1 MSRNAKRSVTSHSST
16 NHHHSAQILTPVAS
30 AETSVEPRKEP
41 TSRRRRV
48 ELGVGAVILA
58 GVLYLP
64 FSPLLSMADPSQ
76 ANTPAADAAA
86 SVSASLRASAD
97 SSPSQSV
104 SSPATKLHRPVVAS
118 PDYQPV
124 FEDVPEGSAYYDGV
138 RWAVRAKVMD
148 PDSEPLFGADAVV
161 TRGELIRI
169 FYRLAGSPS
178 VTRPE
183 HSPYEDVNESDPNY
197 DAYLWA
203 RDQQITSG
211 WKDGKFHPEAPLS
224 NASTVALLHRADGSS
239 KIQLTG
245 TSPFSDV
252 TSLTPFYRQ
261 IVWASRRGVSTV
273 SEGEAFAPTEHTSKA
288 RVAMM
293 LYLYFRTL

>member
-1 MSRNAKRSVTSHSST
+1 MSRNAKRSATSNSSP
-16 NHHHSAQILTPVAS
+16 NHHESAQVLSSVDSADAS
-30 AETSVEPRKEP
+30 AEQRKKS
-41 TSRRRRV
+41 TSRRRI

-76 ANTPAADAAA
+76 ANTPAADAT
-86 SVSASLRASAD
+86 VPTSASLYASAD
-97 SSPSQSV
+97 GSPSLSLSSPD
-104 SSPATKLHRPVVAS
+104 TKLHRPVIAS
-118 PDYQPV
+118 PDYQPA

-138 RWAVRAKVMD
+138 RWAVRAQVMD
-148 PDSEPLFGADAVV
+148 PDSETLFGADNTV

-178 VTRPE
+178 VTRPD
-183 HSPYEDVNESDPNY
+183 HSPYEDVDESDPNY

-203 RDQQITSG
+203 REQQITSG
-211 WKDGKFHPEAPLS
+211 WNDGKFHPEAPLS

-252 TSLTPFYRQ
+252 TSSTPFYRQ

-273 SEGEAFAPTEHTSKA
+273 SEGDAFAPTEHTSKA

>member
-1 MSRNAKRSVTSHSST
+1 MSRNAKRSATSNSSP
-16 NHHHSAQILTPVAS
+16 NHHESAQVLSPVDSADAS
-30 AETSVEPRKEP
+30 AERRKKS
-41 TSRRRRV
+41 TSRRRI

-76 ANTPAADAAA
+76 ANTPAADAT
-86 SVSASLRASAD
+86 VPTSASLYASAD
-97 SSPSQSV
+97 GSPSLSLSSPD
-104 SSPATKLHRPVVAS
+104 TKLHRPVIAS
-118 PDYQPV
+118 PDYQPA
-124 FEDVPEGSAYYDGV
+124 FEDVPEGSAYYNGV
-138 RWAVRAKVMD
+138 RWAVRAQVMD
-148 PDSEPLFGADAVV
+148 PDSETLFGADNTV

-178 VTRPE
+178 VTRPD
-183 HSPYEDVNESDPNY
+183 HSPYEDVDESDPNY
-197 DAYLWA
+197 NTYLWA
-203 RDQQITSG
+203 REQQITSG
-211 WKDGKFHPEAPLS
+211 WNDGKFHPEAPLS

-245 TSPFSDV
+245 TSPFNDV
-252 TSLTPFYRQ
+252 TSSTPFYRQ

-273 SEGEAFAPTEHTSKA
+273 SEGDAFAPTEHTSKA

>member
-1 MSRNAKRSVTSHSST
+1 MSRNAKRSATSNSSP
-16 NHHHSAQILTPVAS
+16 NHHESAQVLSPVDSTDAS
-30 AETSVEPRKEP
+30 AEQRKKS
-41 TSRRRRV
+41 TSRRRI

-64 FSPLLSMADPSQ
+64 FSPLLSMADSSQ
-76 ANTPAADAAA
+76 ANTPAADAT
-86 SVSASLRASAD
+86 VPTSASLHASAD
-97 SSPSQSV
+97 GSPSLSLSSPD
-104 SSPATKLHRPVVAS
+104 TKLHRPVIAS
-118 PDYQPV
+118 PDYQPA

-138 RWAVRAKVMD
+138 RWAVRAQVMD
-148 PDSEPLFGADAVV
+148 PDSETLFGADNTV

-178 VTRPE
+178 VTRPD
-183 HSPYEDVNESDPNY
+183 HSPYEDVDESDPNY

-203 RDQQITSG
+203 REQQITSG
-211 WKDGKFHPEAPLS
+211 WNDGKFHPEAPLS

-252 TSLTPFYRQ
+252 TSSTPFYRQ

-273 SEGEAFAPTEHTSKA
+273 SEGDAFAPTEHTSKA

>member
-1 MSRNAKRSVTSHSST
+1 MSRNAKRSATSNSSP
-16 NHHHSAQILTPVAS
+16 NHHESAQVLSPVDSTDAS
-30 AETSVEPRKEP
+30 AEQRKKS
-41 TSRRRRV
+41 TSRRRI

-64 FSPLLSMADPSQ
+64 FSPLLSMADSSQ
-76 ANTPAADAAA
+76 ANTPAADAT
-86 SVSASLRASAD
+86 VPTSASLYASAD
-97 SSPSQSV
+97 GSPSLSLSSPD
-104 SSPATKLHRPVVAS
+104 TKLHRPVIAS

-138 RWAVRAKVMD
+138 RWAVRAQVMD
-148 PDSEPLFGADAVV
+148 PDSETLFGADNTV

-178 VTRPE
+178 VTRPD
-183 HSPYEDVNESDPNY
+183 HSPYEDVDESDPNY

-211 WKDGKFHPEAPLS
+211 WNDGKFHPEAPLS

-252 TSLTPFYRQ
+252 TSSTPFYRQ

-273 SEGEAFAPTEHTSKA
+273 SEGDAFAPTEHTSKA

>member
-1 MSRNAKRSVTSHSST
+1 MSRNAKRSATSNSSP
-16 NHHHSAQILTPVAS
+16 NHHESAQVLSPVDSADTS
-30 AETSVEPRKEP
+30 AEQRKKS
-41 TSRRRRV
+41 TSRRRI

-76 ANTPAADAAA
+76 ANTPAADAT
-86 SVSASLRASAD
+86 VPTSASLYASAD
-97 SSPSQSV
+97 GSPSLSLSSPD
-104 SSPATKLHRPVVAS
+104 TKLHRPVIAS
-118 PDYQPV
+118 PDYQPA

-138 RWAVRAKVMD
+138 RWAVRAQVMD
-148 PDSEPLFGADAVV
+148 PDSETLFGADNTV

-178 VTRPE
+178 VTRPD
-183 HSPYEDVNESDPNY
+183 HSPYEDVDESDPNY

-203 RDQQITSG
+203 REQQITSG
-211 WKDGKFHPEAPLS
+211 WNDGKFHPEAPLS

-245 TSPFSDV
+245 TAPFSDV
-252 TSLTPFYRQ
+252 TSSTPFYRQ

-273 SEGEAFAPTEHTSKA
+273 SEGDAFAPTEHTSKA

>member
-1 MSRNAKRSVTSHSST
+1 MSRNAKRSATSNSSP
-16 NHHHSAQILTPVAS
+16 NHHESAQVLSSVDSADAS
-30 AETSVEPRKEP
+30 AEQRKKS
-41 TSRRRRV
+41 TSRRRI
-48 ELGVGAVILA
+48 ELGGGAVILA

-76 ANTPAADAAA
+76 ANTPAADAT
-86 SVSASLRASAD
+86 VPTSASLYASAD
-97 SSPSQSV
+97 GSPSLSLSSPD
-104 SSPATKLHRPVVAS
+104 TKLHRPVIAS
-118 PDYQPV
+118 PDYQPA

-138 RWAVRAKVMD
+138 RWAVRAQVMD
-148 PDSEPLFGADAVV
+148 PDSETLFGADNTV

-178 VTRPE
+178 VTRPDR
-183 HSPYEDVNESDPNY
+183 SPYEDVDESDPNY

-203 RDQQITSG
+203 REQQITSG
-211 WKDGKFHPEAPLS
+211 WNDGKFHPEAPLS

-252 TSLTPFYRQ
+252 NSSTPFYRQ

-273 SEGEAFAPTEHTSKA
+273 SEGDAFAPTEHTSKA

>member
-1 MSRNAKRSVTSHSST
+1 MSRNAKRSATSNSST
-16 NHHHSAQILTPVAS
+16 NHHESAQVLSPVDSADAS
-30 AETSVEPRKEP
+30 AEQRKKS
-41 TSRRRRV
+41 TSRRRI

-64 FSPLLSMADPSQ
+64 FSPLLSMADSSQ
-76 ANTPAADAAA
+76 ANTPAADATVPA
-86 SVSASLRASAD
+86 SASLHASAD
-97 SSPSQSV
+97 GSPSLSLSSPD
-104 SSPATKLHRPVVAS
+104 TKLRRPVIAS
-118 PDYQPV
+118 PDYQPA

-138 RWAVRAKVMD
+138 RWAVRAQVMD
-148 PDSEPLFGADAVV
+148 PDSETLFGADNTV

-178 VTRPE
+178 VTRPD
-183 HSPYEDVNESDPNY
+183 HSPYEDVDESDPNY

-211 WKDGKFHPEAPLS
+211 WNDGKFHPEASLS

-252 TSLTPFYRQ
+252 TSSTPFYRQ

-273 SEGEAFAPTEHTSKA
+273 PEGDAFAPTEHTSKA

>member
-1 MSRNAKRSVTSHSST
+1 MSRNAKRSATSNSSP
-16 NHHHSAQILTPVAS
+16 NHHESAQVLIPVDSADAS
-30 AETSVEPRKEP
+30 AEQRKKS
-41 TSRRRRV
+41 TSRRRI

-64 FSPLLSMADPSQ
+64 FSPLLSMADSSQ
-76 ANTPAADAAA
+76 ANTPAADAT
-86 SVSASLRASAD
+86 VPTSASLYASAD
-97 SSPSQSV
+97 GSSSLSLSSPD
-104 SSPATKLHRPVVAS
+104 TKLHRPVIAS
-118 PDYQPV
+118 PDYQPA

-138 RWAVRAKVMD
+138 RWAVRAQVMD
-148 PDSEPLFGADAVV
+148 PDSETLFGADNTV

-178 VTRPE
+178 VTRPD
-183 HSPYEDVNESDPNY
+183 HSPYEDVDESDPNY

-211 WKDGKFHPEAPLS
+211 WNDGKFHPEAPLS

-252 TSLTPFYRQ
+252 TSSTPFYRQ
-261 IVWASRRGVSTV
+261 IVWASRHGVSTV
-273 SEGEAFAPTEHTSKA
+273 SEGDAFAPTEHTSKA

>member
-1 MSRNAKRSVTSHSST
+1 MSRNAKRSATSNSSP
-16 NHHHSAQILTPVAS
+16 NHHESAQVLSPVDSADAS
-30 AETSVEPRKEP
+30 AEQRKKS
-41 TSRRRRV
+41 TSRRRI

-76 ANTPAADAAA
+76 ANTPAADAT
-86 SVSASLRASAD
+86 VPTSASLHASAD
-97 SSPSQSV
+97 GSPSLSLSSPD
-104 SSPATKLHRPVVAS
+104 TKLHRPVIAS
-118 PDYQPV
+118 PDYQPA

-138 RWAVRAKVMD
+138 RWAVRAQVID
-148 PDSEPLFGADAVV
+148 PDSETLFGADNTV

-178 VTRPE
+178 VTRPD
-183 HSPYEDVNESDPNY
+183 HSPYEDVGESDPNY

-203 RDQQITSG
+203 REQQITSG
-211 WKDGKFHPEAPLS
+211 WNDGKFHPEAPLS

-252 TSLTPFYRQ
+252 TSSTPFYRQ

-273 SEGEAFAPTEHTSKA
+273 SEGDAFAPTEHTSKA

>member
-1 MSRNAKRSVTSHSST
+1 MSRNAKRSATSNSSP
-16 NHHHSAQILTPVAS
+16 NHHESAQVLSPVDSADAS
-30 AETSVEPRKEP
+30 AEQRKKS
-41 TSRRRRV
+41 TSRRRI

-64 FSPLLSMADPSQ
+64 FSPFLSMADSSQ
-76 ANTPAADAAA
+76 ANTPAADAT
-86 SVSASLRASAD
+86 VPTSASLYASAD
-97 SSPSQSV
+97 GSPSLSLSSPD
-104 SSPATKLHRPVVAS
+104 TKLHRPVIAS
-118 PDYQPV
+118 PDYQPA

-138 RWAVRAKVMD
+138 RWAVRAQVMD
-148 PDSEPLFGADAVV
+148 PDSETLFGADNTV

-178 VTRPE
+178 VTRPDR
-183 HSPYEDVNESDPNY
+183 SPYEDVDESDPNY

-203 RDQQITSG
+203 REQQITSG
-211 WKDGKFHPEAPLS
+211 WNDGKFHPEAPLS

-252 TSLTPFYRQ
+252 NSSTPFYRQ

-273 SEGEAFAPTEHTSKA
+273 SEGDAFAPTEHTSKA

>member
-1 MSRNAKRSVTSHSST
+1 MSRNAKRSATSNSSP
-16 NHHHSAQILTPVAS
+16 NHHESAQVLIPVDSADAS
-30 AETSVEPRKEP
+30 AEQRKKS
-41 TSRRRRV
+41 TSRRRI

-76 ANTPAADAAA
+76 ANTPAADAT
-86 SVSASLRASAD
+86 VPTSASLYASAD
-97 SSPSQSV
+97 GSPSLSLSSPD
-104 SSPATKLHRPVVAS
+104 TKLHRPVIAS
-118 PDYQPV
+118 PDYQPA

-138 RWAVRAKVMD
+138 RWAVRAQVMD
-148 PDSEPLFGADAVV
+148 PDSETLFGADNTV

-178 VTRPE
+178 VTRPD
-183 HSPYEDVNESDPNY
+183 HSPYEDVDESDPNY

-203 RDQQITSG
+203 REQQITSG
-211 WKDGKFHPEAPLS
+211 WNDGKFHPEAPLS

-252 TSLTPFYRQ
+252 TSSTPFYRQ
-261 IVWASRRGVSTV
+261 IVWASRHGVSTV
-273 SEGEAFAPTEHTSKA
+273 SEGDAFAPTEHTSKA

>member
-1 MSRNAKRSVTSHSST
+1 MSRNAKRSATSNSST
-16 NHHHSAQILTPVAS
+16 NHHESAQVLSSVDSADAS
-30 AETSVEPRKEP
+30 AEQRKKS
-41 TSRRRRV
+41 TSRRRI

-64 FSPLLSMADPSQ
+64 FSPLLSMTDPSQ
-76 ANTPAADAAA
+76 ANTPAADAT
-86 SVSASLRASAD
+86 VPTSASLYASAD
-97 SSPSQSV
+97 GSPSLSLSSPD
-104 SSPATKLHRPVVAS
+104 TKLHRPVIAS
-118 PDYQPV
+118 PDYQPA

-138 RWAVRAKVMD
+138 RWAVRAQVMD
-148 PDSEPLFGADAVV
+148 PDSETLFGADNTV

-178 VTRPE
+178 VTRPD
-183 HSPYEDVNESDPNY
+183 HSPYEDVGESDPNY

-203 RDQQITSG
+203 REQQITSG
-211 WKDGKFHPEAPLS
+211 WNDGKFHPEAPLS

-252 TSLTPFYRQ
+252 TSSTPFYRQ

-273 SEGEAFAPTEHTSKA
+273 SEGDAFAPTEHTSKA

>member
-1 MSRNAKRSVTSHSST
+1 MSRNAKRSATSNSSP
-16 NHHHSAQILTPVAS
+16 NHHESAQVLSSVDSADAS
-30 AETSVEPRKEP
+30 AEQRKKS
-41 TSRRRRV
+41 TSRRRI

-64 FSPLLSMADPSQ
+64 FSPLLSMTDPSQ
-76 ANTPAADAAA
+76 ANTPAADAT
-86 SVSASLRASAD
+86 VPTSASLYASAD
-97 SSPSQSV
+97 GSPSLSLSSPD
-104 SSPATKLHRPVVAS
+104 TKLHRPVIAS
-118 PDYQPV
+118 PDYQPA

-138 RWAVRAKVMD
+138 RWAVRAQVMD
-148 PDSEPLFGADAVV
+148 PDSETLFGANNTV

-178 VTRPE
+178 VTRPD
-183 HSPYEDVNESDPNY
+183 HSPYEDVDESDPNY

-203 RDQQITSG
+203 REQQITSG
-211 WKDGKFHPEAPLS
+211 WNDGKFHPEAPLS

-252 TSLTPFYRQ
+252 TSSTPFYRQ

-273 SEGEAFAPTEHTSKA
+273 SEGDAFAPTEHTSKA
-288 RVAMM
+288 RVAMI

>member
-1 MSRNAKRSVTSHSST
+1 MSRNAKRSATSNSSP
-16 NHHHSAQILTPVAS
+16 NHHESAQVLSPVDSADAS
-30 AETSVEPRKEP
+30 ADQRKKS
-41 TSRRRRV
+41 TSRRRI

-76 ANTPAADAAA
+76 ANTPAADAT
-86 SVSASLRASAD
+86 VPTSASLYASAD
-97 SSPSQSV
+97 GSPSLSLSSPD
-104 SSPATKLHRPVVAS
+104 TKLHRPVIAS
-118 PDYQPV
+118 PDYQPA

-138 RWAVRAKVMD
+138 RWAVRAQVMD
-148 PDSEPLFGADAVV
+148 PDSETLFGADNTV

-178 VTRPE
+178 VTRPD
-183 HSPYEDVNESDPNY
+183 HSPYKDVDESDPNY

-203 RDQQITSG
+203 REQQITSG
-211 WKDGKFHPEAPLS
+211 WNDGKFHPEAPLS

-252 TSLTPFYRQ
+252 TSSTPFYRQ

-273 SEGEAFAPTEHTSKA
+273 SEGDAFAPTEHTSKA

>member
-1 MSRNAKRSVTSHSST
+1 MSRNAKRSATSNSST
-16 NHHHSAQILTPVAS
+16 NHHESAQVLSPVDSADAS
-30 AETSVEPRKEP
+30 AEQRKKS
-41 TSRRRRV
+41 TSRRRI

-58 GVLYLP
+58 SVLYLP

-76 ANTPAADAAA
+76 ANTPAADAT
-86 SVSASLRASAD
+86 VPTSASLYASAD
-97 SSPSQSV
+97 GSPSLSLSSPD
-104 SSPATKLHRPVVAS
+104 TKLHRPVIAS
-118 PDYQPV
+118 PDYQPA
-124 FEDVPEGSAYYDGV
+124 FEDVPEGYAYYDGV
-138 RWAVRAKVMD
+138 RWAVRAQVMD
-148 PDSEPLFGADAVV
+148 PDSETLFGADNTV

-178 VTRPE
+178 VTRPD
-183 HSPYEDVNESDPNY
+183 HSPYEDVDESDPNY

-203 RDQQITSG
+203 REQQITSG
-211 WKDGKFHPEAPLS
+211 WNDGKFHPEAPLS

-252 TSLTPFYRQ
+252 TSSTPFYRQ

-273 SEGEAFAPTEHTSKA
+273 SEGDAFAPTEHTSKA

>member
-1 MSRNAKRSVTSHSST
+1 MSRNAKRSATSNSSP
-16 NHHHSAQILTPVAS
+16 NHHESAQVLSPVGSADAS
-30 AETSVEPRKEP
+30 AEQRKKS
-41 TSRRRRV
+41 TSRRRI

-76 ANTPAADAAA
+76 ANTPAADAT
-86 SVSASLRASAD
+86 VPTSASLHASAD
-97 SSPSQSV
+97 GSPSLSLSSPD
-104 SSPATKLHRPVVAS
+104 TKLHRPVIAS
-118 PDYQPV
+118 PDYQPA

-138 RWAVRAKVMD
+138 RWAVRAQVMD
-148 PDSEPLFGADAVV
+148 PDSETLFGANNTV

-178 VTRPE
+178 VTRPD
-183 HSPYEDVNESDPNY
+183 HSPYEDVDESDPNY

-203 RDQQITSG
+203 REQQITSG
-211 WKDGKFHPEAPLS
+211 WNDGKFHPEAPLS

-252 TSLTPFYRQ
+252 TSSTPFYRQ

-273 SEGEAFAPTEHTSKA
+273 SEGDAFAPTKHTSKA

>member
-1 MSRNAKRSVTSHSST
+1 MSRNAKRSATSNSSP
-16 NHHHSAQILTPVAS
+16 NHHESAQVLSPVDSADAS
-30 AETSVEPRKEP
+30 AEQRKKS
-41 TSRRRRV
+41 TSRRRI

-76 ANTPAADAAA
+76 ANTPAADATVPA
-86 SVSASLRASAD
+86 SASLRASAD
-97 SSPSQSV
+97 GSASLSLSSPD
-104 SSPATKLHRPVVAS
+104 TKLHRPVIAS
-118 PDYQPV
+118 PDYQPA

-138 RWAVRAKVMD
+138 RWAVRAQVMN
-148 PDSEPLFGADAVV
+148 PDSETLFGADNTV

-178 VTRPE
+178 VTRPDR
-183 HSPYEDVNESDPNY
+183 SPYEDVDESDPNY

-203 RDQQITSG
+203 REQQITSG
-211 WKDGKFHPEAPLS
+211 WNDGKFHPEAPLS

-252 TSLTPFYRQ
+252 NSSTPFYRQ

-273 SEGEAFAPTEHTSKA
+273 SEGDAFAPTEHTSKA

>member
-1 MSRNAKRSVTSHSST
+1 MSRNAKRSATSNSSP
-16 NHHHSAQILTPVAS
+16 NHHESAQVLSPVDS
-30 AETSVEPRKEP
+30 ADAFAEQRKKS
-41 TSRRRRV
+41 TSRRRI

-64 FSPLLSMADPSQ
+64 FSPLLSMADSSQ
-76 ANTPAADAAA
+76 ANTPAADATVPA
-86 SVSASLRASAD
+86 STSLRASAD
-97 SSPSQSV
+97 GSPSLSISSPD
-104 SSPATKLHRPVVAS
+104 TKLHRPVIAS
-118 PDYQPV
+118 PDYQPA

-138 RWAVRAKVMD
+138 RWAVRAQVMD
-148 PDSEPLFGADAVV
+148 PDSETLFGADNTV

-178 VTRPE
+178 VTRPD
-183 HSPYEDVNESDPNY
+183 HSPYEDVDESDPNY

-211 WKDGKFHPEAPLS
+211 WNDGKFHPEAPLS

-252 TSLTPFYRQ
+252 TSSTPFYRQ

-273 SEGEAFAPTEHTSKA
+273 SEGDAFAPTEHTSKA

>member
-1 MSRNAKRSVTSHSST
+1 MSRNAKRSATSNSST
-16 NHHHSAQILTPVAS
+16 NHHESAQIISPVDSADAS
-30 AETSVEPRKEP
+30 AEQRKKS
-41 TSRRRRV
+41 TSRRRI

-76 ANTPAADAAA
+76 ANTPAADAP
-86 SVSASLRASAD
+86 VSTSTSLHASAD
-97 SSPSQSV
+97 GSPSLSLSSPD
-104 SSPATKLHRPVVAS
+104 TKLHRPVIAS
-118 PDYQPV
+118 PDYQPA

-138 RWAVRAKVMD
+138 RWAVRAQVMD
-148 PDSEPLFGADAVV
+148 PDSETLFGADNTV

-178 VTRPE
+178 VTRPD
-183 HSPYEDVNESDPNY
+183 HSPYEDVDESDPNY

-211 WKDGKFHPEAPLS
+211 WNDGKFHPEAPLS
-224 NASTVALLHRADGSS
+224 NASTVALLHRADDSS

-252 TSLTPFYRQ
+252 TSSTPFYRQ

-273 SEGEAFAPTEHTSKA
+273 SEGDAFAPTEHTSKA

>member
-1 MSRNAKRSVTSHSST
+1 MSRNAKRSATSNSSP
-16 NHHHSAQILTPVAS
+16 NHHESAQVLSSVDSADAS
-30 AETSVEPRKEP
+30 AEQRKKS
-41 TSRRRRV
+41 TSRRRI

-64 FSPLLSMADPSQ
+64 FSPLLSMTDPSQ
-76 ANTPAADAAA
+76 ANTPAADAT
-86 SVSASLRASAD
+86 VPTSASLYASAD
-97 SSPSQSV
+97 GSPSLSLSSPD
-104 SSPATKLHRPVVAS
+104 TKLHRPVIAS
-118 PDYQPV
+118 PDYQPA

-138 RWAVRAKVMD
+138 RWAVRAQVMD
-148 PDSEPLFGADAVV
+148 PDSETLFGANNTV

-178 VTRPE
+178 VTRPD
-183 HSPYEDVNESDPNY
+183 HSPYEDVDESDPNY

-203 RDQQITSG
+203 REQQITSG
-211 WKDGKFHPEAPLS
+211 WNDGKFHPEAPLS

-252 TSLTPFYRQ
+252 TSSTPFYRQ
-261 IVWASRRGVSTV
+261 IVWASRRGVSAV
-273 SEGEAFAPTEHTSKA
+273 SEGDAFAPTEHTSKA

>member
-1 MSRNAKRSVTSHSST
+1 MSRNAKRSATSNSSP
-16 NHHHSAQILTPVAS
+16 NHHESAQVLSPVDSADAS
-30 AETSVEPRKEP
+30 ADQRKKS
-41 TSRRRRV
+41 TSRRRI

-64 FSPLLSMADPSQ
+64 FSPLLSMADSSQ
-76 ANTPAADAAA
+76 ANTPAADAT
-86 SVSASLRASAD
+86 VPTSASLYASAD
-97 SSPSQSV
+97 GSPSLSLSSPD
-104 SSPATKLHRPVVAS
+104 TKLHRPVIAS

-138 RWAVRAKVMD
+138 RWAVRAQVTD
-148 PDSEPLFGADAVV
+148 PDSETLFGADNTV

-178 VTRPE
+178 VTRPD
-183 HSPYEDVNESDPNY
+183 HSPYEDVDESDPNY

-203 RDQQITSG
+203 REQQITSG
-211 WKDGKFHPEAPLS
+211 WNDGKFHPEAPLS

-252 TSLTPFYRQ
+252 TSSTPFYRQ

-273 SEGEAFAPTEHTSKA
+273 SEGDAFAPTEHTSKA

>member
-1 MSRNAKRSVTSHSST
+1 MSRNAKRSATSNSSP
-16 NHHHSAQILTPVAS
+16 NHHESAQVLSPVDSTDAS
-30 AETSVEPRKEP
+30 AEQRKKS
-41 TSRRRRV
+41 TSRRRI

-64 FSPLLSMADPSQ
+64 FSPLLSMADSSQ
-76 ANTPAADAAA
+76 ANTPAADAT
-86 SVSASLRASAD
+86 VPTSASLYASAD
-97 SSPSQSV
+97 GSPSLSLSSPD
-104 SSPATKLHRPVVAS
+104 TKLHRPVIAS
-118 PDYQPV
+118 PDYQPA

-138 RWAVRAKVMD
+138 RWAVRAQVMN
-148 PDSEPLFGADAVV
+148 PDSETLFGADNTV

-178 VTRPE
+178 VTRPD
-183 HSPYEDVNESDPNY
+183 HSPYEDVDESDPNY

-203 RDQQITSG
+203 REQQITSG
-211 WKDGKFHPEAPLS
+211 WNDGKFHPEAPLS

-252 TSLTPFYRQ
+252 TSSTPFYRQ

-273 SEGEAFAPTEHTSKA
+273 SEGDAFAPTEHTSKA

>member
-1 MSRNAKRSVTSHSST
+1 MSRNAKRSATSNSSP
-16 NHHHSAQILTPVAS
+16 NHHESAQVLIPVDSADAS
-30 AETSVEPRKEP
+30 AEQRKKA
-41 TSRRRRV
+41 TSRRRI

-76 ANTPAADAAA
+76 ANTPAADAT
-86 SVSASLRASAD
+86 VPTSASLYASAD
-97 SSPSQSV
+97 GSPSLSLSSPD
-104 SSPATKLHRPVVAS
+104 TKLHRPVIAS
-118 PDYQPV
+118 PDYQPA

-138 RWAVRAKVMD
+138 RWAVRAQVMD
-148 PDSEPLFGADAVV
+148 PDSETLFGADNTV

-178 VTRPE
+178 VTRPN
-183 HSPYEDVNESDPNY
+183 HSPYEDVDESDPNY

-203 RDQQITSG
+203 REQQITSG
-211 WKDGKFHPEAPLS
+211 WNDGKFHPEAPLS

-252 TSLTPFYRQ
+252 TSSTPFYRQ

-273 SEGEAFAPTEHTSKA
+273 SEGDAFAPTEHTSKA

>member
-1 MSRNAKRSVTSHSST
+1 
-16 NHHHSAQILTPVAS
+16 
-30 AETSVEPRKEP
+30 
-41 TSRRRRV
+41 
-48 ELGVGAVILA
+48 
-58 GVLYLP
+58 
-64 FSPLLSMADPSQ
+64 
-76 ANTPAADAAA
+76 
-86 SVSASLRASAD
+86 
-97 SSPSQSV
+97 
-104 SSPATKLHRPVVAS
+104 
-118 PDYQPV
+118 
-124 FEDVPEGSAYYDGV
+124 
-138 RWAVRAKVMD
+138 MD
-148 PDSEPLFGADAVV
+148 PDSETLFGADNTV

-178 VTRPE
+178 VTRPD
-183 HSPYEDVNESDPNY
+183 HSPYEDVDESDPNY

-211 WKDGKFHPEAPLS
+211 WNDGKFHPEAPLS

-252 TSLTPFYRQ
+252 TSSTPFYRQ

-273 SEGEAFAPTEHTSKA
+273 SEGDAFAPTEHTSKA

>member
-1 MSRNAKRSVTSHSST
+1 MSRNAKRSATSNSST
-16 NHHHSAQILTPVAS
+16 NHHESAQVLSPADSADAS
-30 AETSVEPRKEP
+30 AEQRKKS
-41 TSRRRRV
+41 TSRRRI

-64 FSPLLSMADPSQ
+64 FSPLLSMADSSQ
-76 ANTPAADAAA
+76 ANTPAADAT
-86 SVSASLRASAD
+86 VPTSASLHASAD
-97 SSPSQSV
+97 GSPSLSLSSPD
-104 SSPATKLHRPVVAS
+104 TKLHRPVIAS
-118 PDYQPV
+118 PDYQPA

-138 RWAVRAKVMD
+138 RWAVRAQVMD
-148 PDSEPLFGADAVV
+148 PDSETLFGADNTV

-178 VTRPE
+178 VTRPD
-183 HSPYEDVNESDPNY
+183 HSPYEDVDESDPNY

-211 WKDGKFHPEAPLS
+211 WNDGKFHPEAPLS

-252 TSLTPFYRQ
+252 TSSTPFYRQ

-273 SEGEAFAPTEHTSKA
+273 SEGDAFAPTEHTSKA

>member
-1 MSRNAKRSVTSHSST
+1 MSRNAKRSATSNSSP
-16 NHHHSAQILTPVAS
+16 NHHESAQVLIPVDSADAS
-30 AETSVEPRKEP
+30 AEQRKKS
-41 TSRRRRV
+41 TSRRRI

-64 FSPLLSMADPSQ
+64 FSPLLSMTDPSQ
-76 ANTPAADAAA
+76 ANTPAADAT
-86 SVSASLRASAD
+86 VPTSASLHASAD
-97 SSPSQSV
+97 GSPSLSLSSPD
-104 SSPATKLHRPVVAS
+104 TKLHRPVIAS
-118 PDYQPV
+118 PDYQPA

-138 RWAVRAKVMD
+138 RWAVRAQVMD
-148 PDSEPLFGADAVV
+148 PDSETLFGADNTV

-178 VTRPE
+178 VTRPD
-183 HSPYEDVNESDPNY
+183 HSPYEDVDESDPNY

-211 WKDGKFHPEAPLS
+211 WNDGKFHPEAPLS

-252 TSLTPFYRQ
+252 TSSTPFYRQ

-273 SEGEAFAPTEHTSKA
+273 SEGDAFAPTEHTSKA

>member
-1 MSRNAKRSVTSHSST
+1 MSRNAKRSATSNSSP
-16 NHHHSAQILTPVAS
+16 NHHESAQVLSPVDSADAS
-30 AETSVEPRKEP
+30 AEQRKKS
-41 TSRRRRV
+41 TSRRRI

-58 GVLYLP
+58 SVLYLP

-76 ANTPAADAAA
+76 ANTPAADAT
-86 SVSASLRASAD
+86 VPTSASLRVSAD
-97 SSPSQSV
+97 GSPSLSLSSPD
-104 SSPATKLHRPVVAS
+104 TKLHRPVIAS
-118 PDYQPV
+118 PDYQPA

-138 RWAVRAKVMD
+138 RWAVRAQVMD
-148 PDSEPLFGADAVV
+148 PDFETLFGANNTV

-178 VTRPE
+178 VTRPD
-183 HSPYEDVNESDPNY
+183 HSPYEDVDESDPNY

-203 RDQQITSG
+203 REQQITSG
-211 WKDGKFHPEAPLS
+211 WNDGKFHPEAPLS

-252 TSLTPFYRQ
+252 TSSTPFYRQ

-273 SEGEAFAPTEHTSKA
+273 SEGDAFAPTEHTSKA

>member
-1 MSRNAKRSVTSHSST
+1 MSRNAKRSATSNSSP
-16 NHHHSAQILTPVAS
+16 NHHESAQVLSPVDS
-30 AETSVEPRKEP
+30 ADAFAEQRKKS
-41 TSRRRRV
+41 TSRRRI

-64 FSPLLSMADPSQ
+64 FSPLLSMADSSQ
-76 ANTPAADAAA
+76 ANTPAADATVPA
-86 SVSASLRASAD
+86 STSLRASAD
-97 SSPSQSV
+97 GSPSLSISSPD
-104 SSPATKLHRPVVAS
+104 TKLHRPVIAS
-118 PDYQPV
+118 PDYQPA

-138 RWAVRAKVMD
+138 RWAVRAQVMD
-148 PDSEPLFGADAVV
+148 PDSETLFGSDNTV

-178 VTRPE
+178 VTRPD
-183 HSPYEDVNESDPNY
+183 HSPYEDVDESDPNY

-203 RDQQITSG
+203 REQQITSG
-211 WKDGKFHPEAPLS
+211 WNDGKFHPEAPLS

-252 TSLTPFYRQ
+252 TSSTPFYRQ

-273 SEGEAFAPTEHTSKA
+273 SEGDAFAPTEHTSKA

>member
-1 MSRNAKRSVTSHSST
+1 MSRNAKRSATSNSSP
-16 NHHHSAQILTPVAS
+16 NHHESAQVLSSVDSADAS
-30 AETSVEPRKEP
+30 AEQRKKS
-41 TSRRRRV
+41 TSRRRI

-76 ANTPAADAAA
+76 ANTPAADAT
-86 SVSASLRASAD
+86 VPTSASLRASAD
-97 SSPSQSV
+97 GSASLSLSSPD
-104 SSPATKLHRPVVAS
+104 TKLHRPVIAS
-118 PDYQPV
+118 PDYQPA

-138 RWAVRAKVMD
+138 RWAVRAQVMD
-148 PDSEPLFGADAVV
+148 PDSETLFGADNTV

-178 VTRPE
+178 VTRPD
-183 HSPYEDVNESDPNY
+183 HSPYEDVDESDPNY

-211 WKDGKFHPEAPLS
+211 WNDGKFHPEAPLS

-252 TSLTPFYRQ
+252 TSSTPFYRQ

-273 SEGEAFAPTEHTSKA
+273 SEGDAFAPTEHTSKA

>member
-1 MSRNAKRSVTSHSST
+1 MSRNAMRSATSNSSP
-16 NHHHSAQILTPVAS
+16 NHHESAQVLSPVDSADAS
-30 AETSVEPRKEP
+30 AEQRKKS
-41 TSRRRRV
+41 TSRRRI

-76 ANTPAADAAA
+76 ANTSAADTT
-86 SVSASLRASAD
+86 VPTSASLYASAD
-97 SSPSQSV
+97 GSPSLSLSSPD
-104 SSPATKLHRPVVAS
+104 TKLHRPVIAS
-118 PDYQPV
+118 PDYQPA

-138 RWAVRAKVMD
+138 RWAVRAQVMD
-148 PDSEPLFGADAVV
+148 PDSETLFGADNTV

-178 VTRPE
+178 VTRPN
-183 HSPYEDVNESDPNY
+183 HSPYEDVDESDPNY

-203 RDQQITSG
+203 REQQITSG
-211 WKDGKFHPEAPLS
+211 WNDGKFHPEAPLS

-245 TSPFSDV
+245 ISPFSDV
-252 TSLTPFYRQ
+252 TSSTPFYRQ

-273 SEGEAFAPTEHTSKA
+273 SEGDAFAPTEHTSKA

>member
-1 MSRNAKRSVTSHSST
+1 MSRNAKRSATSNSST
-16 NHHHSAQILTPVAS
+16 NHHESAQVLSPVDS
-30 AETSVEPRKEP
+30 ADAFAEQRKKS
-41 TSRRRRV
+41 TSRRRI

-76 ANTPAADAAA
+76 ANTPAADAT
-86 SVSASLRASAD
+86 VPTSASLRASAD
-97 SSPSQSV
+97 GSPSLSLSSPD
-104 SSPATKLHRPVVAS
+104 TKLHRPVIAS
-118 PDYQPV
+118 PDYQPA

-138 RWAVRAKVMD
+138 RWAVRAQVMD
-148 PDSEPLFGADAVV
+148 PDSETLFGADNTV

-178 VTRPE
+178 VTRPD
-183 HSPYEDVNESDPNY
+183 HSPYEDVDESDPNY

-211 WKDGKFHPEAPLS
+211 WNDGKFHPEAPLS

-252 TSLTPFYRQ
+252 TSSTPFYRQ

-273 SEGEAFAPTEHTSKA
+273 SEGDAFAPTEHTSKA

>member
-1 MSRNAKRSVTSHSST
+1 MSRNAKRSATSNSSP
-16 NHHHSAQILTPVAS
+16 NHHESAQVLSPVDSADAS
-30 AETSVEPRKEP
+30 AEQRKKS
-41 TSRRRRV
+41 TSRRRI

-64 FSPLLSMADPSQ
+64 FSPFLSMADSSQ
-76 ANTPAADAAA
+76 ANTPAADAT
-86 SVSASLRASAD
+86 VPTSASLYASAD
-97 SSPSQSV
+97 GSPSLSLSSPD
-104 SSPATKLHRPVVAS
+104 TKLHRPVIAS
-118 PDYQPV
+118 PDYQPA

-138 RWAVRAKVMD
+138 RWAVRAQVMD
-148 PDSEPLFGADAVV
+148 PDSETLFGADNTV

-178 VTRPE
+178 VTRPD
-183 HSPYEDVNESDPNY
+183 HSPYEDVDESDPNY

-211 WKDGKFHPEAPLS
+211 WNDGKFHPEAPLS

-252 TSLTPFYRQ
+252 TSSTPFYRQ

-273 SEGEAFAPTEHTSKA
+273 SEGDAFAPTEHTSKA

>member
-1 MSRNAKRSVTSHSST
+1 MSRNAKRSATSNSST
-16 NHHHSAQILTPVAS
+16 NHHESAQVLSPVESADAS
-30 AETSVEPRKEP
+30 AEQRKKS
-41 TSRRRRV
+41 TSRRRI

-76 ANTPAADAAA
+76 ANTPAADAT
-86 SVSASLRASAD
+86 VPTSASLHASAD
-97 SSPSQSV
+97 GSPSLSLSSPD
-104 SSPATKLHRPVVAS
+104 TKLHRPVIAS
-118 PDYQPV
+118 PDYQPA

-138 RWAVRAKVMD
+138 RWAVRAQVMD
-148 PDSEPLFGADAVV
+148 PDSETLFGADNTV

-178 VTRPE
+178 VTRPD
-183 HSPYEDVNESDPNY
+183 HSPYEDVDESDPNY

-203 RDQQITSG
+203 REQQITSG
-211 WKDGKFHPEAPLS
+211 WNDGKFHPEAPLS

-245 TSPFSDV
+245 TSPFNDV
-252 TSLTPFYRQ
+252 TSSTPFYRQ
-261 IVWASRRGVSTV
+261 IVWASHRGVSTV
-273 SEGEAFAPTEHTSKA
+273 SEGDAFAPTEHTSKA

>member
-1 MSRNAKRSVTSHSST
+1 MSRNAKRSATSNSST
-16 NHHHSAQILTPVAS
+16 NHHESAQVLSPVDSADAS
-30 AETSVEPRKEP
+30 AEQRKKS
-41 TSRRRRV
+41 TSRPRI

-76 ANTPAADAAA
+76 ANTPAADAT
-86 SVSASLRASAD
+86 VPTSASLHASAD
-97 SSPSQSV
+97 GSPSLSLSSPD
-104 SSPATKLHRPVVAS
+104 TKLHRPVIAS
-118 PDYQPV
+118 PDYQPA

-138 RWAVRAKVMD
+138 RWAVRAQVMD
-148 PDSEPLFGADAVV
+148 PDSEALFGADNTV

-178 VTRPE
+178 VTRPD
-183 HSPYEDVNESDPNY
+183 HSPYEDVDESDPNY

-203 RDQQITSG
+203 REQQITSG
-211 WKDGKFHPEAPLS
+211 WNDGKFHPEAPLS

-252 TSLTPFYRQ
+252 TSSTPFYRQ

-273 SEGEAFAPTEHTSKA
+273 SEGDAFAPTEHTSKA

>member
-1 MSRNAKRSVTSHSST
+1 MSRNAKRSATSNSSP
-16 NHHHSAQILTPVAS
+16 NHHESAQVLSSVDSADAS
-30 AETSVEPRKEP
+30 AEQRKKS
-41 TSRRRRV
+41 TSRRRI

-76 ANTPAADAAA
+76 ANTPAADAT
-86 SVSASLRASAD
+86 VPTSASLHASAD
-97 SSPSQSV
+97 GSPSLSLSSPD
-104 SSPATKLHRPVVAS
+104 TKLHRPVIAS
-118 PDYQPV
+118 PDYQPA

-138 RWAVRAKVMD
+138 RWAVRAQVMD
-148 PDSEPLFGADAVV
+148 PDSETLFGADNTV

-178 VTRPE
+178 VTRPD
-183 HSPYEDVNESDPNY
+183 HSPYEDVDESDPNY

-211 WKDGKFHPEAPLS
+211 WNDGKFHPEAPLS

-252 TSLTPFYRQ
+252 TSSTPFYRQ

-273 SEGEAFAPTEHTSKA
+273 SEGDVFAPTEHTSKA

>member
-1 MSRNAKRSVTSHSST
+1 MSRNAKRSATSNSST
-16 NHHHSAQILTPVAS
+16 NHHESAQVLSSVDSADAS
-30 AETSVEPRKEP
+30 AEQRKKS
-41 TSRRRRV
+41 TSRRRI

-64 FSPLLSMADPSQ
+64 FSPLLSMTDPSQ
-76 ANTPAADAAA
+76 ANTPAADAT
-86 SVSASLRASAD
+86 VPTSASLYASAD
-97 SSPSQSV
+97 GSPSLSLSSPD
-104 SSPATKLHRPVVAS
+104 TKLHRPVIAS
-118 PDYQPV
+118 PDYQPA

-138 RWAVRAKVMD
+138 RWAVRAQVMD
-148 PDSEPLFGADAVV
+148 PDSETLFGANNTV

-178 VTRPE
+178 VTRPD
-183 HSPYEDVNESDPNY
+183 HSPYEDVDESDPNY

-203 RDQQITSG
+203 REQQITSG
-211 WKDGKFHPEAPLS
+211 WNDGKFHPEAPLS

-252 TSLTPFYRQ
+252 TSSTPFYRQ

-273 SEGEAFAPTEHTSKA
+273 SEGDAFAPTEHTSKA

>member
-1 MSRNAKRSVTSHSST
+1 MSRNAKRSATSNSSP
-16 NHHHSAQILTPVAS
+16 NHHESAQVLSSVDSADAS
-30 AETSVEPRKEP
+30 AEQRKKS
-41 TSRRRRV
+41 TSRRRI

-64 FSPLLSMADPSQ
+64 FSPLLSMADSSQ
-76 ANTPAADAAA
+76 ANTPAADAT
-86 SVSASLRASAD
+86 VPTSASLYASAD
-97 SSPSQSV
+97 GSSSLSLSSPD
-104 SSPATKLHRPVVAS
+104 TKLHRPVIAS
-118 PDYQPV
+118 PDYQPA

-138 RWAVRAKVMD
+138 RWAVRAQVMD
-148 PDSEPLFGADAVV
+148 PDSETLFGADNTV

-178 VTRPE
+178 VTRPD
-183 HSPYEDVNESDPNY
+183 HSPYEDVDESDPNY

-211 WKDGKFHPEAPLS
+211 WNDGKFHPEAPLS

-245 TSPFSDV
+245 ISPFSDV
-252 TSLTPFYRQ
+252 TSSTPFYRQ

-273 SEGEAFAPTEHTSKA
+273 SEGDAFAPTEHTSKA

>member
-1 MSRNAKRSVTSHSST
+1 MSRNAKRSATSNSSP
-16 NHHHSAQILTPVAS
+16 NHHESAQVLSPADSADAS
-30 AETSVEPRKEP
+30 AEQRKKS
-41 TSRRRRV
+41 TSRRRI

-64 FSPLLSMADPSQ
+64 FSPLLSMADSSQ
-76 ANTPAADAAA
+76 ANTPAADAT
-86 SVSASLRASAD
+86 VPTSASLYASAD
-97 SSPSQSV
+97 GSPSLSLSSPD
-104 SSPATKLHRPVVAS
+104 TKLHRPVIAS
-118 PDYQPV
+118 PDYQPA

-138 RWAVRAKVMD
+138 RWAVRAQVMD
-148 PDSEPLFGADAVV
+148 PDSETLFGADNTV

-178 VTRPE
+178 VTRPD
-183 HSPYEDVNESDPNY
+183 HSPYEDVDESDPNY

-203 RDQQITSG
+203 REQQITSG
-211 WKDGKFHPEAPLS
+211 WNDGKFHPEAPLS

-252 TSLTPFYRQ
+252 TSSTPFYRQ

-273 SEGEAFAPTEHTSKA
+273 SEGDAFAPTEHTSKA

>member
-1 MSRNAKRSVTSHSST
+1 MSRNAKRSATSNSSP
-16 NHHHSAQILTPVAS
+16 NHHESAQVLIPVDSADAS
-30 AETSVEPRKEP
+30 AEQRKKA
-41 TSRRRRV
+41 TSRRRI

-76 ANTPAADAAA
+76 ANTPAADAT
-86 SVSASLRASAD
+86 VPTSASLYASAD
-97 SSPSQSV
+97 GSPSLSLSSPD
-104 SSPATKLHRPVVAS
+104 TKLHRPVIAS
-118 PDYQPV
+118 PDYQPA

-138 RWAVRAKVMD
+138 RWAVRAQVMD
-148 PDSEPLFGADAVV
+148 PDSETLFGADNTV

-178 VTRPE
+178 VTRPD
-183 HSPYEDVNESDPNY
+183 HSPYEDVDESDPNY

-203 RDQQITSG
+203 REQQITSG
-211 WKDGKFHPEAPLS
+211 WNDGKFHPEAPLS
-224 NASTVALLHRADGSS
+224 NASTIALLHRADGSS

-252 TSLTPFYRQ
+252 TSSTPFYRQ

-273 SEGEAFAPTEHTSKA
+273 SEGDAFAPTEHTSKA